1 MLQGLLSIYRLM
13 RASGKFQA
21 GFAIVAFFVAVASL
35 QGVLLPIIGGGN
47 DPLTIGR
54 YEPWL
59 VPSLEHWLGTE
70 RYGRDVLAMTVKAL
84 GVSLLI
90 GAYAGLLSTLIG
102 VVVAFVAGYKG
113 GAIDG
118 VLATTTDMF
127 LVVPSFPLL
136 LTLSAYVRNVS
147 LFQVGLMLAIFS
159 WPFAARTIRAQVLSL
174 RSRPYVELARVTNLN
189 DFEIIFQELVPNLL
203 PYIGVGFANAALGA
217 IFALVGL
224 EVIGLGPA
232 NVIDLGLMINWAI
245 GWGAL
250 SLGAWPIFVAPVVV
264 LASLFTAVNL
274 INIGLEE
281 IYNPRLRGTAG
292 A

>member
-1 MLQGLLSIYRLM
+1 MLRLLGSFKKLWQ
-13 RASGKFQA
+13 ASRKFQL
-21 GFAIVAFFVAVASL
+21 GIGILTFFVVLAAIHPWVAAL
-35 QGVLLPIIGGGN
+35 IGQGE
-47 DPLTIGR
+47 DPLQIGI

-59 VPSLEHWLGTE
+59 VPSPEHPLGTE
-70 RYGRDVLAMTVKAL
+70 RYGRDVLAMTVAAL
-84 GVSLLI
+84 GISLTI
-90 GAYAGLLSTLIG
+90 GAYAGLLSTFIG
-102 VVVAFVAGYKG
+102 VIVAFVAGYKG
-113 GAIDG
+113 GKADG
-118 VLATTTDMF
+118 FLATTTDMF

-174 RSRPYVELARVTNLN
+174 RSRPYVELARVTNLS
-189 DFEIIFQELVPNLL
+189 DLEIIFQELVPNLM
-203 PYIGVGFANAALGA
+203 PYIGVGFASSALGA

-264 LASLFTAVNL
+264 LSLLFVAVNL

-281 IYNPRLRGTAG
+281 IYNPRLRRTAG

>member
-1 MLQGLLSIYRLM
+1 MVQSLRAVYRLM
-13 RASGKFQA
+13 RASQKFQV
-21 GFAIVAFFVAVASL
+21 GLGIVVFFVVVAAMHPW
-35 QGVLLPIIGGGN
+35 LLALLGRGD
-47 DPLTIGR
+47 DPLRIGM
-54 YEPWL
+54 YDPWL
-59 VPSLEHWLGTE
+59 VPSPEHPLGTE
-70 RYGRDVLAMTVKAL
+70 RYGRDVLAMTIKAL

-90 GAYAGLLSTLIG
+90 GAYAGLISTLIG

-113 GAIDG
+113 GSIDG

-136 LTLSAYVRNVS
+136 LTLSAYVRNVN
-147 LFQVGLMLAIFS
+147 LLQIGLMLAIFS

-189 DFEIIFQELVPNLL
+189 DFEIIFQELLPNLL
-203 PYIGVGFANAALGA
+203 PYIGVGFASAALGA

-232 NVIDLGLMINWAI
+232 NVVDLGLMINWALS
-245 GWGAL
+245 WGAL
-250 SLGAWPIFVAPVVV
+250 SLGAWPIFVAPVIV
-264 LASLFTAVNL
+264 LALLFTAVNL